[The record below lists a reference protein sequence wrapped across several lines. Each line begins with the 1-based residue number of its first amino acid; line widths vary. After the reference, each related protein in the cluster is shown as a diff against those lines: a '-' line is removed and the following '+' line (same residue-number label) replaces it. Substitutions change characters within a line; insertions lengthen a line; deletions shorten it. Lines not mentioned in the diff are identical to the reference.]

1 MTMKVSCKSSA
12 TSTCF
17 SEVSSSLKP
26 LAMDSTKNCHHSSFS
41 TQPPDSQQLMRL
53 IKAFH
58 ERRRYFSFIK
68 TMEKDHSDNLRD
80 SIDSH
85 LPISPPPSSSPCFSE
100 GSTSSATTPINYS
113 TSVRVTIGKRIY
125 SPVKKTSH
133 HNITSSSAQRHVE
146 TDDDATIY
154 ISSDTDSECTIID
167 EENTVSDVTIES
179 DVDDS
184 DCRQSDGYY
193 KFQKI

>member
-12 TSTCF
+12 ASTCF
-17 SEVSSSLKP
+17 SEVSSSSKP
-26 LAMDSTKNCHHSSFS
+26 LAMDSTKNCHHPPFS
-41 TQPPDSQQLMRL
+41 TQSPDSQQLMRL

-58 ERRRYFSFIK
+58 ERRRYFSFLK
-68 TMEKDHSDNLRD
+68 TMETDHNDNLRD

-85 LPISPPPSSSPCFSE
+85 LPISPPPSSSSYFSE
-100 GSTSSATTPINYS
+100 GSASSATTSINYS
-113 TSVRVTIGKRIY
+113 TSVPVTIGKRIY

-133 HNITSSSAQRHVE
+133 HDITSSSHRHVDI
-146 TDDDATIY
+146 DDDATIC

-167 EENTVSDVTIES
+167 EENAVSDAAVES